1 MYPALADFVGDVT
14 HVTGID
20 RRHRPASGRSAYNPL
35 GSLESPSV
43 NASAHKGS
51 IMKARSNLTR
61 RTLLR
66 TALTVPMVSANL
78 STQSSPVAAAAGTPA
93 HLHSVLYARLG
104 VKTFINVYG
113 TLTTLSG
120 TLMWPEV
127 SKAMEEASKQF
138 VQIHDLQAQ
147 VGRRLA
153 ELTGAEAAFVTAGAS
168 AALCLATCAVTAG
181 DDPMKIDRLPDLTG
195 MKSEII
201 IQKAHRN
208 LYDHAFRMVGVT
220 LVEIETADDIRRAI
234 NPKTAALAMVLSHN
248 SLGHKVELEE
258 MVALAHAAGLP
269 LILDAAAET
278 PPAENLRKFT
288 KIGAD
293 LVAFSGGKNL
303 RGPQCSGMLL
313 GRKDLIQ
320 KAYANS
326 APHNRFARIAKVGKE
341 EIVGLLT
348 AVELYLNTRPRRG
361 AQGVSRDAR
370 SRRAPPGWVPTV
382 FTELI
387 TNDDYSHSPRLSVQW
402 DEAKL
407 GVTLDQMM
415 ERLINGEP
423 AIVATDMTK
432 YRPNWKRGI
441 GIFPYNLRP
450 GEEIIVADRVREI
463 LTDSPKK

>member
-1 MYPALADFVGDVT
+1 
-14 HVTGID
+14 
-20 RRHRPASGRSAYNPL
+20 
-35 GSLESPSV
+35 
-43 NASAHKGS
+43 
-51 IMKARSNLTR
+51 MKARSNLTR

-66 TALTVPMVSANL
+66 TALTVPMMSANL
-78 STQSSPVAAAAGTPA
+78 RTQSSPAAAAAGTAA

-104 VKTFINVYG
+104 VKTFINAYG

-208 LYDHAFRMVGVT
+208 SYDHAFRMVGVT
-220 LVEIETADDIRRAI
+220 LVEVETADDIRRAI

-248 SLGHKVELEE
+248 SVGHKVELEE

-269 LILDAAAET
+269 LILDAAAEI

-348 AVELYLNTRPRRG
+348 AVELYLKRDHAAERKEYHAMLDRAARRL
-361 AQGVSRDAR
+361 AE
-370 SRRAPPGWVPTV
+370 VPTV

-463 LTDSPKK
+463 LTDSRKK